1 MTVRVLA
8 IDPSLAGCAVATAV
22 GGQDAVVQRIKTKP
36 VPRVEVHGRDPVRD
50 VRGAVHRYRAIA
62 DRIATI
68 ARRGSS
74 LDLVLIEGYAF
85 VDGNA
90 GELDRIELGGVIRD
104 RLADVAPIVEVAP
117 ATLKK
122 FATGNGRASKD
133 EMIGALASR
142 HMHAFTS
149 NDEADAFALL
159 MLGLCVLEPDNYKP
173 LYTKPQ
179 LESVRKV
186 GEVAASAIA
195 EFMRPRS
202 SDATGPTTTLSTDPQ
217 RIAAAK
223 VRGQEAMF

>member
-1 MTVRVLA
+1 MTARILA
-8 IDPSLAGCAVATAV
+8 IDPSLAGCAVATAIA
-22 GGQDAVVQRIKTKP
+22 GLDATVQRIRTKP
-36 VPRVEVHGRDPVRD
+36 VERIEVHGRDPVRD

-68 ARRGSS
+68 ARRGSQ

-85 VDGNA
+85 VDGQA

-142 HMHAFTS
+142 HGHAFKS

-159 MLGLCVLEPDNYKP
+159 MLGLCVLDPGSYKA

-179 LESVRKV
+179 LESVRKI

-195 EFMRPRS
+195 EFHKPRS
-202 SDATGPTTTLSTDPQ
+202 SDATGPITTISTDPA
-217 RIAAAK
+217 RIAAARSEQQK
-223 VRGQEAMF
+223 ALF